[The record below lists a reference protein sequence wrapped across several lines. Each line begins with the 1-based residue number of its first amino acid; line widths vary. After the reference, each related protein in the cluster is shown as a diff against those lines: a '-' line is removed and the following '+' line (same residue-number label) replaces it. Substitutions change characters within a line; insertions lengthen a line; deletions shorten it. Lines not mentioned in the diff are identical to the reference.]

1 MTSKLPPTHQAV
13 YLPAKGEPTALVTR
27 ETPRAGPGSA
37 VVRVLSAYVL
47 SYANEVYGL
56 KRPHHLPTPFV
67 PGSGAICRVEE
78 VGPDATSVAPGQL
91 VLFDM
96 MIRARDDPSQFYLS
110 GTLAGMTEASAG
122 FARGEFRDS
131 TYAEYA
137 RIPLE
142 NCLPLDEGR
151 LLGGAAGGGGL
162 GYTTE
167 DLTHLIPLMVPY
179 GGLRDVNLRAGETV
193 VVAPATGKYGGAAV
207 HVALALGARVIAMG
221 RSEKSLARL
230 AGLGGGRVSTVRITG
245 DADADAASIREK
257 AGGLVDVWLDLSPP
271 EASGSSHF
279 KSCMQALRFG
289 GRVSLMCAVAGVS
302 IDISDIT
309 YRAATVKGTMMCS
322 REEALQ
328 VIRMA
333 EAGVLPLGPKAGLD
347 IVGKFGLDSFQ
358 SALETAAAH
367 NGPGEMVVIVP

>member
-13 YLPAKGEPTALVTR
+13 YLPAKGEPTTLVTR

-47 SYANEVYGL
+47 SYANEIYGL
-56 KRPHHLPTPFV
+56 KRPHRLPTPFV

-78 VGPDATSVAPGQL
+78 VGPDATSISPGQL

-96 MIRARDDPSQFYLS
+96 MIRARDDPHQFYLS
-110 GTLAGMTEASAG
+110 GTLAGITEASAS

-151 LLGGAAGGGGL
+151 LLRGGL
-162 GYTTE
+162 GYTPE

-193 VVAPATGKYGGAAV
+193 LVAPATGKYGGAAV
-207 HVALALGARVIAMG
+207 HVALALGARVVAMG
-221 RSEKSLARL
+221 RNEKSLARL
-230 AGLGGGRVSTVRITG
+230 AGLSGRVSTVRITG
-245 DADADAASIREK
+245 DSGADAALIKEK

-279 KSCMQALRFG
+279 KSCIQALRFG
-289 GRVSLMCAVAGVS
+289 GRISLMCAVAGVS
-302 IDISDIT
+302 LDISDIT

-322 REEALQ
+322 RDEALQ
-328 VIRMA
+328 VIKMA

-358 SALETAAAH
+358 SALETAAEH
-367 NGPGEMVVIVP
+367 NGPGEMVVVVP

>member
-1 MTSKLPPTHQAV
+1 MASSLPPTHQAV

-27 ETPRAGPGSA
+27 ETPRAGPGSV
-37 VVRVLSAYVL
+37 VVRVLSAYVI
-47 SYANEVYGL
+47 SYANEIYGL
-56 KRPHHLPTPFV
+56 KRPHRLPTPFV

-78 VGPDATSVAPGQL
+78 AGPDATAVSRGQL

-96 MIRARDDPSQFYLS
+96 MVRARDDPLEFYLS
-110 GTLAGMTEASAG
+110 GALAGMTEASRR

-142 NCLPLDEGR
+142 NCLPLDEDR
-151 LLGGAAGGGGL
+151 LLRGL
-162 GYTTE
+162 GYTVE
-167 DLTHLIPLMVPY
+167 DLTHLIPPMVPY
-179 GGLRDVNLRAGETV
+179 GGLRDVGLRAGETV
-193 VVAPATGKYGGAAV
+193 LVAPATGKYGGAAV
-207 HVALALGARVIAMG
+207 HVALALGARVVAMG
-221 RSEKSLARL
+221 RNEKSLARL
-230 AGLGGGRVSTVRITG
+230 EKFGGGRVSTVRITG
-245 DADADAASIREK
+245 DADADAGAIKEK

-279 KSCMQALRFG
+279 KSCTQALKFG
-289 GRVSLMCAVAGVS
+289 GRISLMCAVAGVS
-302 IDISDIT
+302 LAISDIT
-309 YRAATVKGTMMCS
+309 YRAATVKGTVMCS
-322 REEALQ
+322 RDEALQ
-328 VIRMA
+328 VIKMA

-367 NGPGEMVVIVP
+367 NGPGEMVVLTP

>member
-1 MTSKLPPTHQAV
+1 MASELPPTHQAV
-13 YLPAKGEPTALVTR
+13 FLPAKGEPTALVTR

-37 VVRVLSAYVL
+37 VVRVISAYVI

-56 KRPHHLPTPFV
+56 KRPHGLPTPFV

-78 VGPDATSVAPGQL
+78 VGPDATSIAPGQL

-96 MIRARDDPSQFYLS
+96 MIRARDNPREFYLS
-110 GTLAGMTEASAG
+110 GALAGITEASHRLAH
-122 FARGEFRDS
+122 GEFRDS

-137 RIPLE
+137 KIPLE
-142 NCLPLDEGR
+142 NCLPLDEDR
-151 LLGGAAGGGGL
+151 LVGGL
-162 GYTTE
+162 GYTVD

-179 GGLRDVNLRAGETV
+179 GGLRDVGLLAGETV

-207 HVALALGARVIAMG
+207 HVALALGARVVAMG
-221 RSEKSLARL
+221 RKEKSLAKL
-230 AGLGGGRVSTVRITG
+230 AKLGGGGGGRVSTVRITG
-245 DADADAASIREK
+245 DVDADAAAIKEK
-257 AGGLVDVWLDLSPP
+257 AGGLVDVWMDLSPP

-279 KSCMQALRFG
+279 KSCIQALRFG
-289 GRVSLMCAVAGVS
+289 GRISLMCAVTGVS
-302 IDISDIT
+302 LDISDIT

-322 REEALQ
+322 RDEALQ
-328 VIRMA
+328 VIKMA

-358 SALETAAAH
+358 SALETAAEH
-367 NGPGEMVVIVP
+367 NGPGEMVVVTP